1 MILIRIDFK
10 LSLSKSNH
18 INFWNK
24 KPKPKKQ
31 SNLILDVILLLKNLY
46 VDTIQIL
53 NVDTIQKNLEELE
66 KHDQI
71 QPIRTSKLTIFN
83 LTFKFIFNQNRPR
96 TDINK
101 NRFFIQTT
109 IFIEFIKYIFIII

>member
-83 LTFKFIFNQNRPR
+83 LTFKFIFNQIHFYVKIM
-96 TDINK
+96 TQYSLGTQYSYDT
-101 NRFFIQTT
+101 IQ
-109 IFIEFIKYIFIII
+109 